1 MPQPRPQ
8 LTTAEVLKRERERF
22 ERRHEKAQQEADDAK
37 AEMDKIDRALQ
48 VISDSNEPG
57 GE

>member
-1 MPQPRPQ
+1 MAEQ
-8 LTTAEVLKRERERF
+8 LTTVEVLKRERERF
-22 ERRHEKAQQEADDAK
+22 ERRHEKAQKEADDAK
-37 AEMDKIDRALQ
+37 AEMDKIDRALE